1 MPQSSHLD
9 GIAAHIA
16 HHMDTPDLLFLQEVQ
31 DNYGTASQGGVV
43 AANETLQALADA
55 VKALSGVAYLYNP
68 AVFSLAAAPGS
79 RSGNAS
85 EPVAVRPSPAL
96 SLNPGR
102 IDSLNPAFAGS
113 RKPLAAAFVAR
124 GAAAPLFA
132 VNVHSTSKGGSTLL
146 HGGARPPVNG
156 GVADRLAQHR
166 AVADFARRL
175 LREDRHAKLMVA
187 GDFNEF
193 PGVAPMAVLLAADEG
208 EGQPLL
214 YSADAAAGIPPAERY
229 SYRFDMNAQQLDHT
243 LLSAALRRRLRAYE
257 HIHVNTWAAVDV
269 SDQYVSVPPCLP
281 LPLPLPLSPFW
292 LGEDGSRD

>member
-1 MPQSSHLD
+1 MPRSSHLG

-16 HHMDTPDLLFLQEVQ
+16 HHMGTPDLLFLQEVQ

-85 EPVAVRPSPAL
+85 EPVAVRPGPAL

-102 IDSLNPAFAGS
+102 IDPLNPAFAGS
-113 RKPLAAAFVAR
+113 RKPL
-124 GAAAPLFA
+124 AAAPLFA
-132 VNVHSTSKGGSTLL
+132 VNVHSTSKGGSTPL

-156 GVADRLAQHR
+156 G
-166 AVADFARRL
+166 VADFARRL

-214 YSADAAAGIPPAERY
+214 YSADAAAGIPPAER
-229 SYRFDMNAQQLDHT
+229 
-243 LLSAALRRRLRAYE
+243 
-257 HIHVNTWAAVDV
+257 
-269 SDQYVSVPPCLP
+269 
-281 LPLPLPLSPFW
+281 
-292 LGEDGSRD
+292 SRTAST